1 MPDLL
6 SVDLTAVM
14 QTEFDKSNRSDNK
27 LHASSASSPL
37 RHAQL
42 EAAGAPKKP
51 RAFGDAITLQI
62 GTLVHEWLHNALR
75 SSGVPYM
82 AEVTLDPWMPPGWG
96 GTADA
101 VIWSPEHR
109 AFVLVDY
116 KTTKGEALRWRE
128 RDGASE
134 DHKVQ
139 TSIYWHALS
148 KMGVPL
154 VRRVAVLYIP
164 KNEVRGDVVIEPLL
178 VDFDPLP
185 VRALGTMMKDRKAR
199 VDEYV
204 NSLPFHLTEITPTS
218 AYVTDKLADPQPMEQ
233 RIYRDSA
240 SGANVLKLVP
250 PWTAAYCPFE
260 PPLCTCSEQ
269 KSFTIGRFDDLGGYK
284 PRKGYEEFEPVIR
297 P

>member
-1 MPDLL
+1 MPELL

-14 QTEFDKSNRSDNK
+14 QAEFDKSNRQDGK

-42 EAAGAPKKP
+42 EAAGAPKKS
-51 RAFGDAITLQI
+51 RAFGDSITLQI

-101 VIWSPEHR
+101 VVWSPEYK
-109 AFVLVDY
+109 AFVLIDF
-116 KTTKGEALRWRE
+116 KTAKGESLRYRI
-128 RDGASE
+128 RSGASE
-134 DHKVQ
+134 EHITQ
-139 TSIYWHALS
+139 TSIYWHAL
-148 KMGVPL
+148 KKAGFPL
-154 VRRVAVLYIP
+154 VKKIGVLYIP

-185 VRALGTMMKDRKAR
+185 VRALVTRMNERKAR
-199 VDEYV
+199 VDKYIESIGYPEDPRQ
-204 NSLPFHLTEITPTS
+204 NSDYLTSE
-218 AYVTDKLADPQPMEQ
+218 LADEQPMEQ

-250 PWTAAYCPFE
+250 NWSAAYCPFVE
-260 PPLCTCSEQ
+260 ELCGCGAQ
-269 KSFTIGRFDDLGGYK
+269 KSVTIGRFDDVDEYK

>member
-1 MPDLL
+1 MTDIL
-6 SVDLTAVM
+6 SVDFDAIM
-14 QTEFDKSNRSDNK
+14 RAEFDKSNRSDGK

-51 RAFGDAITLQI
+51 RSFGDAITLQI
-62 GTLVHEWLHNALR
+62 GTLIHEWLHDAMR
-75 SSGVPYM
+75 SLGVPYM
-82 AEVTLDPWMPPGWG
+82 AEVRLDPWLPPGWG

-101 VIWSPEHR
+101 VVWSPAYK
-109 AFVLVDY
+109 AFMLVDY
-116 KTTKGEALRWRE
+116 KTAKGESLRYR
-128 RDGASE
+128 RQSGASE
-134 DHKVQ
+134 EHVTQ
-139 TSIYWHALS
+139 TSIYWHALK
-148 KMGVPL
+148 KMGIPL
-154 VRRVAVLYIP
+154 VKKIAVLYIP

-185 VRALGTMMKDRKAR
+185 VRALATTMKDRKAR
-199 VDEYV
+199 VDAYV
-204 NSLPFHLTEITPTS
+204 NSLPFHLTEATPSS
-218 AYVTDKLADPQPMEQ
+218 AYITDELAEPQPMEQ

-250 PWTAAYCPFE
+250 HWSAAYCPFVE
-260 PPLCTCSEQ
+260 ELCGCGAQ

-284 PRKGYEEFEPVIR
+284 PRKGYEEFEPVIA